1 MDIDGNIDA
10 QLLEIYIYKW
20 HLDFGNNK
28 IADVFFFFLQM
39 RLSLPSS
46 FDYFSLDR
54 GLLSIQK
61 IIEFVN
67 LIICI
72 RSLLCLIFGI

>member
-10 QLLEIYIYKW
+10 QFLEIYIYKW
-20 HLDFGNNK
+20 HLDFRNSK
-28 IADVFFFFLQM
+28 IADVFFFFFLQM

-54 GLLSIQK
+54 GFNTK
-61 IIEFVN
+61 NYWV
-67 LIICI
+67 C
-72 RSLLCLIFGI
+72 